1 MKGSVARDFH
11 FPVFLF
17 CLLLLP
23 GVAKGESRTLTILYT
38 GAVNG
43 ELEPCGCSPK
53 TDFGGLPRRAGYL
66 ESNRD
71 KVSPSLLIDAGNFT
85 GDVTPQGLLKAAAMS
100 RSLVGMRYDAVA
112 LLTREKGYP
121 REVISSWFP
130 EGTIRV
136 LSDLPG
142 YSGSISLNQ
151 AGIPVNLSVDPTKTQ
166 KDAVNILLSDRPLGE
181 IHGKLRGWA
190 VVILSSGETLEEPFR
205 IGRTVVVA
213 GYPKGERL
221 GVLILSL
228 DEKARVSGFIYRW
241 QLLGPETQ
249 ESENVRGILRDY
261 DAQVAGM
268 FREAEAPSSEQSPYL
283 GVSRCQECHRPFVE
297 SWNKTRHAR
306 AWEALEKVGK
316 SHDPECVRCHVVGFG
331 QPGGFRSIEATP
343 PLADVQCEVCHGPG
357 RDHLTNGYGPMRD
370 VGVLTCLGCHTQDHS
385 PDFQYP
391 EYRKRIEHLN

>member
-1 MKGSVARDFH
+1 MKGSVARY
-11 FPVFLF
+11 FPVFLC
-17 CLLLLP
+17 CLVFFP
-23 GVAKGESRTLTILYT
+23 GVVKGAERTLTIFYT

-43 ELEPCGCSPK
+43 ELETCGCSPK

-85 GDVTPQGLLKAAAMS
+85 GEVTPQGLLKAAAMS
-100 RSLVGMRYDAVA
+100 RSLSGMHYDAVA
-112 LLTREKGYP
+112 LSTREKGYP

-130 EGTIRV
+130 EGTLR
-136 LSDLPG
+136 LLAELPG
-142 YSGSISLNQ
+142 YPGSLSLNQ
-151 AGIPVNLSVDPTKTQ
+151 AGVPVHLSVDPAKIQ
-166 KDAVNILLSDRPLGE
+166 KDAVNILLTDHSLGE
-181 IHGKLRGWA
+181 IQGKLKGWS
-190 VVILSSGETLEEPFR
+190 VVILSSGEKLEEPYR
-205 IGRTVVVA
+205 VHGAVVMA

-221 GVLILSL
+221 GVLSL
-228 DEKARVSGFIYRW
+228 RLNETWEVLGFNHRW
-241 QLLGPETQ
+241 QLLGPEIR
-249 ESENVRGILRDY
+249 ESEKVRGILRDY
-261 DAQVAGM
+261 DDQVAEL
-268 FREAEAPSSEQSPYL
+268 FHEAEAPSSEQSPYL

-306 AWEALEKVGK
+306 ALEALEKVGK

-343 PLADVQCEVCHGPG
+343 LLADVQCEVCHGPG
-357 RDHLTNGYGPMRD
+357 RDHLTNGYGPMQV
-370 VGVLTCLGCHTQDHS
+370 VGAVTCLGCHTPDHS